1 MNTTATPAIA
11 ESNAEQTADIICR
24 FVFLDFGGLT
34 AVEALIFSASA
45 LSFRSSV
52 SLEDERTKN
61 MIFSKYG
68 ESVFVISSI
77 CLLTPLS
84 IAIFLSCKKSMFEII
99 QIVFE
104 NFFVFIQKQ
113 EN

>member
-1 MNTTATPAIA
+1 MINDVDFKEL
-11 ESNAEQTADIICR
+11 ESEKYW
-24 FVFLDFGGLT
+24 
-34 AVEALIFSASA
+34 
-45 LSFRSSV
+45 SFPKSYKKDAR
-52 SLEDERTKN
+52 LETKN

-113 EN
+113 EK

>member
-1 MNTTATPAIA
+1 MPAIA
-11 ESNAEQTADIICR
+11 ESSAEQTAEMIWR

-52 SLEDERTKN
+52 SLDDERTKN

-77 CLLTPLS
+77 CLLTPFS